1 MNGLVKT
8 TKFLFSPNIYKRTS
22 KVNKNTEIVI
32 PTIIAFARKMIF
44 SKWKPFFNLLHDMAK
59 GLAKFQFVF
68 HKKKNIH

>member
-32 PTIIAFARKMIF
+32 LPSCFFKKNDIPV
-44 SKWKPFFNLLHDMAK
+44 SGKPFVIYHTYDMAR
-59 GLAKFQFVF
+59 LAKISICVP
-68 HKKKNIH
+68 